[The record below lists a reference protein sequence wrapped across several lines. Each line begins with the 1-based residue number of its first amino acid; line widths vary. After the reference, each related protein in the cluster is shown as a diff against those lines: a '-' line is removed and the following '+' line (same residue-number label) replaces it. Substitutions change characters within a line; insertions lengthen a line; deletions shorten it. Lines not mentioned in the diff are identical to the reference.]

1 MQILGVGKKPITFT
15 LLASGLALVAAC
27 GGTTV
32 FSGQNPVTIAG
43 DLPPPPPPPPVEAP
57 KPPEPPPKVV
67 VKDNKIEIT
76 EKIQFEYNKATILPA
91 SFSLLE
97 EIAGVIKKNP
107 HIKKIAIEGHASSE
121 GGAAHNLKL
130 SDDRAK
136 SVMTHLV
143 EKGGLKAETFTAK
156 GFGSQKPLV
165 DDTEKTNKGKP
176 KEEVEVLR
184 EKNRRVEF
192 NIIEQDITKK
202 KVEVDAKG
210 KEKVVEEKTHSE
222 KKEEAPPPPPK
233 DEVKKDTKKEP
244 PKDPKKDEKK
254 EPPKDP
260 KKDETKKELK

>member
-43 DLPPPPPPPPVEAP
+43 EPPPPPPPPPVEAP

-91 SFSLLE
+91 SFALLE

-121 GGAAHNLKL
+121 GDARRTT
-130 SDDRAK
+130 S
-136 SVMTHLV
+136 SSPT
-143 EKGGLKAETFTAK
+143 TAP
-156 GFGSQKPLV
+156 S
-165 DDTEKTNKGKP
+165 
-176 KEEVEVLR
+176 R
-184 EKNRRVEF
+184 
-192 NIIEQDITKK
+192 
-202 KVEVDAKG
+202 
-210 KEKVVEEKTHSE
+210 
-222 KKEEAPPPPPK
+222 
-233 DEVKKDTKKEP
+233 
-244 PKDPKKDEKK
+244 
-254 EPPKDP
+254 
-260 KKDETKKELK
+260 

>member
-15 LLASGLALVAAC
+15 LLASGLALAAAC

-43 DLPPPPPPPPVEAP
+43 EPPPPPPPPPVEAP

-91 SFSLLE
+91 SFALLE
-97 EIAGVIKKNP
+97 EISTTIKKNP

-121 GGAAHNLKL
+121 GGQAHNLKL
-130 SDDRAK
+130 SDERAK
-136 SVMTHLV
+136 AVMNHLV
-143 EKGGLKAETFTAK
+143 EKGGLKSEMFTAK

-165 DDTEKTNKGKP
+165 DDTKGTDEEKAPN
-176 KEEVEVLR
+176 R

-192 NIIEQDITKK
+192 NIVEQDITKK
-202 KVEVDAKG
+202 KIAQDASG
-210 KEKVVEEKTHSE
+210 KEKVLEEKTVSE
-222 KKEEAPPPPPK
+222 KKESTEPPPPEK
-233 DEVKKDTKKEP
+233 TGLDDKKKE
-244 PKDPKKDEKK
+244 KKDEKK
-254 EPPKDP
+254 KEEKKEEKKEKKEEP
-260 KKDETKKELK
+260 KKELK